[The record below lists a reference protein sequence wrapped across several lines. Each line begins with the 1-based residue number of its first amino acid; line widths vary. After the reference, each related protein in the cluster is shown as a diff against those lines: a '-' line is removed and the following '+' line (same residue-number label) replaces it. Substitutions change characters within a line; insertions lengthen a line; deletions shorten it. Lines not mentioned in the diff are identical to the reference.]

1 MPLNE
6 FNRIDEEYFE
16 SVIDEDFSFKGHIKG
31 RLDSA
36 GLVIIGPNSVMDA
49 DITSKE
55 LQCFGKINGN
65 IVNQEE
71 IYLHAPSQI
80 NGDITTDTMTVEKGC
95 RINGKVTMIEP
106 QAAKADKPGDN
117 LKILFLESAVP
128 APVDRQ
134 HVDEVETA
142 PWR

>member
-6 FNRIDEEYFE
+6 FHRIDEEYFE
-16 SVIDEDFSFKGHIKG
+16 SVIDEDFSFEGTAKTSESMIIKGHIKG

-49 DITSKE
+49 DISSKE
-55 LQCFGKINGN
+55 MQCFGKVNGN

-71 IYLHAPSQI
+71 IYLHTPSAI

-95 RINGKVTMIEP
+95 RINGRVTMLDP
-106 QAAKADKPGDN
+106 QTENTEKKDKIGDN
-117 LKILFLESAVP
+117 LKIK
-128 APVDRQ
+128 
-134 HVDEVETA
+134 
-142 PWR
+142 

>member
-16 SVIDEDFSFKGHIKG
+16 SVIDEDFSFEGTAKTLESMIVKGHIKG

-117 LKILFLESAVP
+117 LKIK
-128 APVDRQ
+128 
-134 HVDEVETA
+134 
-142 PWR
+142 